1 MSKLEWFAHDFKLAE
16 DFTMAVVPLISS
28 VEAQLEA
35 IHKLN
40 EKKLAYEKEIIKDEF
55 MESQIRT
62 LAHAIYTLEQDN
74 KEKLMHLQGI
84 KEAYIEEDLIGS
96 LETLTSAEGGM
107 EISEATCE
115 LMKQMNILSRR
126 IMNGKG

>member
-1 MSKLEWFAHDFKLAE
+1 MLF
-16 DFTMAVVPLISS
+16 I
-28 VEAQLEA
+28 
-35 IHKLN
+35 
-40 EKKLAYEKEIIKDEF
+40 LAYNLIITIIDPDSKNGVG
-55 MESQIRT
+55 S
-62 LAHAIYTLEQDN
+62 AA
-74 KEKLMHLQGI
+74 KLIQNIIISFALIIVLPVGFNWLHTFQMNI
-84 KEAYIEEDLIGS
+84 IEEDLIGS